1 MELKKNSSYKGQF
14 EFDEPGLDSCLL
26 VNANNLYDE
35 AGNLLGAIFVV
46 DDVKEQVQSQKM
58 LAWKEVARRIAHEIK
73 NPITPIKLNAQRLV
87 RKFQSRFEGED
98 LRVFVSCMD
107 MIVNQVD
114 SLRDLVNEFSEFSRM
129 PSIRLERTD
138 ITKVISESVALYSL
152 SYPSVNF
159 VVEANSPLWVQIDKT
174 QINRVFVN
182 LISNAIAALEEEEF
196 PEIKIIAGVIP
207 DLSVCRIQ
215 VIDNGIGIKDDM
227 KTKVLEP
234 YVSSKAGGT
243 GLGLAIVHRIITD
256 HRGYVRIV
264 ENNPKGVCVLIELP
278 LNVE

>member
-1 MELKKNSSYKGQF
+1 
-14 EFDEPGLDSCLL
+14 
-26 VNANNLYDE
+26 
-35 AGNLLGAIFVV
+35 
-46 DDVKEQVQSQKM
+46 
-58 LAWKEVARRIAHEIK
+58 
-73 NPITPIKLNAQRLV
+73 
-87 RKFQSRFEGED
+87 
-98 LRVFVSCMD
+98 

-159 VVEANSPLWVQIDKT
+159 VVEANSPLCVQIDKT